1 MPARGDAAEPSA
13 LLCCAASLDSRQKA
27 AALHVRPAALCAR
40 VKLEVIKAEQKG
52 CLKILG
58 ETHMLFSFWSFPGFV
73 VAVLAD
79 FFFFYFVQK
88 WIFIFTSF
96 SFNPGVQES

>member
-1 MPARGDAAEPSA
+1 M
-13 LLCCAASLDSRQKA
+13 
-27 AALHVRPAALCAR
+27 
-40 VKLEVIKAEQKG
+40 KLEVIKAEQKG

-79 FFFFYFVQK
+79 FFFLLCAKMDFYFHL
-88 WIFIFTSF
+88 FFF
-96 SFNPGVQES
+96 

>member
-1 MPARGDAAEPSA
+1 M
-13 LLCCAASLDSRQKA
+13 
-27 AALHVRPAALCAR
+27 
-40 VKLEVIKAEQKG
+40 KLEVIKAEQKG

-79 FFFFYFVQK
+79 FFFF
-88 WIFIFTSF
+88 FTLCKNGFLF
-96 SFNPGVQES
+96 SPLFLLIRAFRKAEVEIGLYWWLDRAEEQTTGISLRKQVFS

>member
-1 MPARGDAAEPSA
+1 M
-13 LLCCAASLDSRQKA
+13 
-27 AALHVRPAALCAR
+27 
-40 VKLEVIKAEQKG
+40 KLEVIKAEQKG

-79 FFFFYFVQK
+79 FFFFLLCAKMDFYFHL
-88 WIFIFTSF
+88 FFF
-96 SFNPGVQES
+96 